1 MIPSLLRHLPLLLLA
16 AAAAGAFVL
25 TPYQATIAVYIMMF
39 SIVCLGLVV
48 MTGIA
53 GMVSLG
59 QAAFVGI
66 GAYVTAWLTTA
77 AGVSPWVGLL
87 AALAASGVAATLI
100 GAITVRMSGHYLALA
115 TLCFCIS
122 VYFLIGNTE
131 QLGLFNGITGIPPL
145 SIGGWDLRG
154 ERSSYLVSL
163 GVLAVCIWWT
173 RRILD
178 SRVGRILR
186 SLRSG
191 SAIAE
196 TFGANAM
203 RHRLMAFVIAAV
215 LAALSGWLYA
225 HVQRFVNP
233 TPFGVHMSIEY
244 LFMTVIGGSGQVF
257 GALLGTALV
266 VLVKQELQDL
276 LRPVFGATTRLEMLV
291 FATVMLLVLWRA
303 RTGVLPMLQ
312 SIMPESGRARAP
324 VAPAEPARLRPQPE
338 RGAVVLEAVGMRRT
352 FGGLVAVDDVDLE
365 VRAGEILGLLGPNGA
380 GKSTLFNLISGTLER
395 TAGRMAF
402 MGEDVETID
411 AQRMCRLGMAR
422 TFQHVKLVS
431 NMTVIENVAIGA
443 THLGRAGLIAASF
456 CMDGAEERILL
467 GWAMKQLQ
475 RVGLEDLAY
484 AQAGSLALGHQ
495 RLVEIARGLAA
506 DPVLLLL
513 DEPAAGLR
521 AGEKAQ
527 LADLLDALRDE
538 GLAILLVEHD
548 MDLISRVADRL
559 MVMNFGRRIACGEP
573 DEVTGDRQVQEAYLG
588 IDA

>member
-1 MIPSLLRHLPLLLLA
+1 MMSLVLRHLSLVLLA
-16 AAAAGAFVL
+16 AAVALAFVL
-25 TPYQATIAVYIMMF
+25 SPYQATIAVYIMMF

-59 QAAFVGI
+59 QAAFVGV

-77 AGVSPWVGLL
+77 IGVSPWIGLV
-87 AALAASGVAATLI
+87 AALAASGGAALLI
-100 GAITVRMSGHYLALA
+100 GSITVRMSGHYLALA

-122 VYFLIGNTE
+122 LYFLIGNTQ

-154 ERSSYLVSL
+154 ERTSYLVAL
-163 GVLAVCIWWT
+163 FVLVLCIWWT
-173 RRILD
+173 RRILN

-196 TFGANAM
+196 TFGADAM
-203 RHRLMAFVIAAV
+203 RYRLMAFVIAAV
-215 LAALSGWLYA
+215 LAGLSGWLYA

-257 GALLGTALV
+257 GAILGAGLV

-276 LRPVFGATTRLEMLV
+276 LRPIFGATTRLEMLV
-291 FATVMLLVLWRA
+291 FAIAMLLVLWRA
-303 RTGVLPMLQ
+303 RAGLFPLLQ
-312 SIMPESGRARAP
+312 GLFPRLGSSHRMI
-324 VAPAEPARLRPQPE
+324 APAQPEMLRPQPS
-338 RGAVVLEAVGMRRT
+338 RGSTVLGATAMRRT
-352 FGGLVAVDDVDLE
+352 FGGLVAVDDVHLD
-365 VRAGEILGLLGPNGA
+365 VTAGEILGLLGPNGA
-380 GKSTLFNLISGTLER
+380 GKSTLFNLLSGTL
-395 TAGRMAF
+395 TPSAGSLTF
-402 MGEDVETID
+402 MGEPLGRID
-411 AQRMCRLGMAR
+411 ARRMCRLGMAR

-431 NMTVIENVAIGA
+431 NMSVIENVAIGA
-443 THLGRAGLIAASF
+443 THLGRAGLVSASL
-456 CMDGAEERILL
+456 CLDGAEERMLM
-467 GWAMKQLQ
+467 GWAMKQLE
-475 RVGLEDLAY
+475 RVGLGDLAF
-484 AQAGSLALGHQ
+484 APAGSLALGHQ
-495 RLVEIARGLAA
+495 RLVEIARALAA

-521 AGEKAQ
+521 AGEKTQLAQ
-527 LADLLDALRDE
+527 LLRSLRDE

-559 MVMNFGRRIACGEP
+559 MVMNFGRRIACGAP
-573 DEVTGDRQVQEAYLG
+573 AEVTGNRQVQEAYLG
-588 IDA
+588 VEA